1 MKRRSFPASDPLNQD
16 WNDQPNC
23 DLIAFCCFSSSNNL
37 VCIGHAVPLKYKPSP
52 VGPLRAKALCFG
64 GLMGRVGGWRG
75 GAGGGL
81 DGNTHGVT
89 HDRESMEVNV
99 RL

>member
-1 MKRRSFPASDPLNQD
+1 MD
-16 WNDQPNC
+16 
-23 DLIAFCCFSSSNNL
+23 
-37 VCIGHAVPLKYKPSP
+37 
-52 VGPLRAKALCFG
+52 G
-64 GLMGRVGGWRG
+64 GVAR
-75 GAGGGL
+75 GGGL

>member
-1 MKRRSFPASDPLNQD
+1 MDGG
-16 WNDQPNC
+16 
-23 DLIAFCCFSSSNNL
+23 
-37 VCIGHAVPLKYKPSP
+37 V
-52 VGPLRAKALCFG
+52 AL
-64 GLMGRVGGWRG
+64 GGW
-75 GAGGGL
+75 GL